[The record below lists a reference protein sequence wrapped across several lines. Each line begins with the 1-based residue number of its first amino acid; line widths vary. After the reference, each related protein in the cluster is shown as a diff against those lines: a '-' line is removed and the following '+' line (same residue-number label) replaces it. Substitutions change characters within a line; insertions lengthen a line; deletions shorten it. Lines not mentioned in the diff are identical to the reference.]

1 MQPLS
6 IEEVNTLELFA
17 SRIVNPSYLGRVKQ
31 PALSAL
37 PFRRPQEVK
46 DAANFLRNPAP
57 GEIARL
63 QKLFA
68 TGPSLV
74 YKRHWFPENYKDC
87 HNPELA
93 DLLVLGASKYPA
105 WTTNAD
111 LERLER
117 ARENGTGATGVI
129 RTHRRRTSSS
139 VVPYT
144 PRSVPSSRLRGYTFQ
159 PGSTVFV
166 GWSKPQLRHLERT
179 APGGL
184 SANDG
189 IFTDLRVA
197 VVAIPSLAGRV
208 NFRVTNLTL
217 ASLRAKET
225 GSNANPT
232 PVPGHARLF
241 TASSAPTTFDQI
253 VLCRRFSDMDL
264 QQLRYRVSEDSSL
277 YAQDRFPEDWMVTPG
292 DWNE

>member
-1 MQPLS
+1 MQRLS
-6 IEEVNTLELFA
+6 EEEVNTLEVFA
-17 SRIVNPSYLGRVKQ
+17 SRIVNPSYLGAVKQ
-31 PALSAL
+31 PTLSAL

-46 DAANFLRNPAP
+46 DAANFFRNPAQ

-74 YKRHWFPENYKDC
+74 YKRHWFPENHKDC
-87 HNPELA
+87 GNPELA
-93 DLLVLGASKYPA
+93 DLLVLGASQYPA

-117 ARENGTGATGVI
+117 AHENGTGATGVI
-129 RTHRRRTSSS
+129 RTHIFI
-139 VVPYT
+139 P
-144 PRSVPSSRLRGYTFQ
+144 
-159 PGSTVFV
+159 TVFV

-208 NFRVTNLTL
+208 NFRVTSLTL

-225 GSNANPT
+225 GSNTNPA
-232 PVPGHARLF
+232 PVPGRARLF
-241 TASSAPTTFDQI
+241 TAASAPTTFDQT
-253 VLCRRFSDMDL
+253 VPCRRFSNMDL
-264 QQLRYRVSEDSSL
+264 QQLRCRVSEDSSL
-277 YAQDRFPEDWMVTPG
+277 YAKDRFTEDWMVTPG
-292 DWNE
+292 NWNE